1 MKKLKK
7 LLFIFLLV
15 ILILFASV
23 LVYANLSTYQATN
36 DANLIIEDTQKENNV
51 YVFKADNP
59 IANIIFYPGGFVDPK
74 AYSLLLNG
82 LKNEGFNVYLIDMPL
97 NLAILNVN
105 AAKNVIEKYESNLK
119 WYIGGHSL
127 GGASASLFVENY
139 PDLIDGIYFLG
150 AYSVDSVD
158 LLSLGIK
165 TTYIYGSNDL
175 VLNIENIES
184 QINLLPS
191 LDDVHVIDGGNHAF
205 FGNYGDQ
212 KKDGVA
218 TITRES
224 QQQLTITI
232 LKNWILE

>member
-59 IANIIFYPGGFVDPK
+59 IANIIFYPGGFVDPR